1 MSVPFGFRHIGELI
15 DEYMAE
21 VELEKT
27 RPLMRFDSD
36 PDANGAYS
44 VRFYDR
50 NNPGFVYEFR
60 CIGPA
65 DAIHWVAH
73 LAEKGWV
80 TTRHLELFA
89 RRATAIW
96 TNRATGLPK
105 EIRNA

>member
-1 MSVPFGFRHIGELI
+1 MSAPIGFQHIGELL
-15 DEYMAE
+15 EKFEA
-21 VELEKT
+21 ELELERT
-27 RPLMRFDSD
+27 SPLVRFDSM

-50 NNPGFVYEFR
+50 NNPGFVYEFH

-73 LAEKGWV
+73 LAEKQWV